1 MRRIVLI
8 TGCSSGLGEKL
19 AQVLS
24 NQGHEVYAG
33 ARDPE
38 KIQVTNK
45 FIHPIKLDIT
55 KDSECSQAVKYV
67 LGKEG
72 KIDVLINN
80 AGYSLVGSTS
90 DFDPGEYQNILD
102 TNAVGAFRLMR
113 LVIPEMKR
121 RKSGKIIN
129 ITSLNGLISLPNFG
143 LYSSSKFAIEALGQA
158 LRYELAK
165 DNIGVTNVAPG
176 AISSTSLKGKSLPH
190 RSAREKFFLLKVL
203 LPMIT
208 QKEVVRKINSIIDN
222 PHPPARVILGRDA
235 KITYFLQK
243 YLPFWAWDKLLLFV
257 WNKK

>member
-19 AQVLS
+19 AQNLS
-24 NQGHEVYAG
+24 GNYEVYAG

-45 FIHPIKLDIT
+45 FIHPIKLDVT
-55 KDSECSQAVKYV
+55 KDSECSQAVKYI

-80 AGYSLVGSTS
+80 AGYSLVGPTS
-90 DFDPGEYQNILD
+90 DFDPREYQNILD
-102 TNAVGAFRLMR
+102 TNAVGAFRLIR
-113 LVIPEMKR
+113 LVIPEMKKR
-121 RKSGKIIN
+121 RSGKIIN
-129 ITSLNGLISLPNFG
+129 VTSLNGLISLPNFG
-143 LYSSSKFAIEALGQA
+143 LYSSSKFATEALGLA

-165 DNIGVTNVAPG
+165 DNISVTNVAPG
-176 AISSTSLKGKSLPH
+176 AILSKSSRGNGLPH
-190 RSAREKFFLLKVL
+190 RPAREKFFLLKIL

-208 QKEVVRKINSIIDN
+208 REKVAATISSIIES
-222 PHPPARVILGRDA
+222 PQPPARVILGRDA
-235 KITYFLQK
+235 QVIYFLQK
-243 YLPFWAWDKLLLFV
+243 LLPFWVWDKLLLFV